1 MTIGSIEK
9 LILSSLKTERKLS
22 ALTSVFA
29 HGPLLRAL
37 EKLVNRGEV
46 ICRYDGRH
54 FYYRLA

>member
-1 MTIGSIEK
+1 MLEK

-37 EKLVNRGEV
+37 EKLVNRGAI
-46 ICRYDGRH
+46 ICRYDGRDYH
-54 FYYRLA
+54 YRLA